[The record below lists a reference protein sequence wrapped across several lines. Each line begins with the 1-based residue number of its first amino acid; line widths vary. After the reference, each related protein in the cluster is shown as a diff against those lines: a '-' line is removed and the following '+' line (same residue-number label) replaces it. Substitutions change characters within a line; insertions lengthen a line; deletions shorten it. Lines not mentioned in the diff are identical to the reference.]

1 MAFTEDLDAFL
12 DSTYGHAVSATY
24 NGSTAV
30 KVIHDKAYLDA
41 LGVAGNNPVAVGKAS
56 DFAIPTAIGKTL
68 LIGST
73 TYTIRNV
80 RPLDDGAFVALE
92 LTDG

>member
-1 MAFTEDLDAFL
+1 MPFTEDLDAFL
-12 DSTYGHAVSATY
+12 DTGDFGVAATY

-30 KVIHDKAYLDA
+30 SVIHDKAYLDA
-41 LGVAGNNPVAVGKAS
+41 LGMAGTNPMALGKAS
-56 DFAIPTAIGKTL
+56 DFPVSSAISKTL

-80 RPLDDGAFVALE
+80 RPIDDGSFVILE

>member
-1 MAFTEDLDAFL
+1 MFTEDLDAFL
-12 DSTYGHAVSATY
+12 DSTTGHGVDATY
-24 NGSTAV
+24 NGATAV

-41 LGVAGNNPVAVGKAS
+41 LGVAGNNPVAIGKAS
-56 DFAIPTAIGKTL
+56 DFAVPTAIAKTL

-80 RPLDDGAFVALE
+80 RPIDDGAMVMLE